1 MVDLLWVWVAAGGG
15 VAIGMF
21 LFALMTVAGDRP
33 EHDLVAPSTPD
44 ALT

>member
-15 VAIGMF
+15 LATGMF
-21 LFALMTVAGDRP
+21 LFAVMTMAEDRS